1 MSVEIKAK
9 MRQANIP
16 VYAEKTTLPKLG
28 QQALRALIERRE
40 FMTEDGL
47 NNYIVHAGDR
57 MYGIEVAEVV
67 ALMAKELVLS
77 GVPTYHV
84 TVTSLAKELERED
97 VVRAEESS
105 VSNALA
111 RSGKGYICIPDF
123 EDIEHIDA
131 GLWRYTLDW
140 LMQHVRRG
148 GGLVLGQAI
157 YVAAI
162 PSVYGPS
169 FAAFARS
176 LQEIRINTK

>member
-1 MSVEIKAK
+1 MSADIKAK

-16 VYAEKTTLPKLG
+16 VYAEKTTLPKAG
-28 QQALRALIERRE
+28 QQALRELISKRE
-40 FMTEDGL
+40 FETEDGFIS
-47 NNYIVHAGDR
+47 YIVNAGDK

-77 GVPTYHV
+77 GIPAYHV

-97 VVRAEESS
+97 VARAEESS

-123 EDIEHIDA
+123 ADIEHIDA

-157 YVAAI
+157 FVSAI

-176 LQEIRINTK
+176 LHEIRINTK